1 MLNFHYRNP
10 ARIFFGDGAE
20 NNMYDLLKEYKVT
33 SLMFVYSGDFIKT
46 LGIWDV
52 IKDACDRLGIDFQEC
67 GEVVPNPKIELIRD
81 LVKVCKEHKTDFV
94 LAAGGG
100 SSVDTENLSHLVF
113 LMMEMYGI
121 SLMDPPL
128 LKQQFRLEQS
138 QHFRQVVLR
147 HLMQR
152 SFPTD

>member
-52 IKDACDRLGIDFQEC
+52 IKDACDKLGIDFQEC

-100 SSVDTENLSHLVF
+100 SSVDTAKPSHLVF
-113 LMMEMYGI
+113 LTMEMYGI
-121 SLMDPPL
+121 SLMDQQHR
-128 LKQQFRLEQS
+128 KQQFRLALLQL
-138 QHFRQVVLR
+138 FRQVDLR
-147 HLMQR
+147 HPMQQ
-152 SFPTD
+152 SFLTD

>member
-52 IKDACDRLGIDFQEC
+52 IKDACDKLGIDFQEC
-67 GEVVPNPKIELIRD
+67 GDPRGRRCPRISSQG
-81 LVKVCKEHKTDFV
+81 TPP
-94 LAAGGG
+94 AAG
-100 SSVDTENLSHLVF
+100 
-113 LMMEMYGI
+113 YG
-121 SLMDPPL
+121 
-128 LKQQFRLEQS
+128 
-138 QHFRQVVLR
+138 
-147 HLMQR
+147 
-152 SFPTD
+152 